1 MSLNVHSNYNV
12 NFNTMLSNILNLN
25 GVTVLD
31 KKQQKVIIGGGE
43 FCTITTIDSNG
54 GRHFDVI
61 SSNSVNPSDDGNSF
75 CVSQIDIGNA
85 SRCFYDCSHDGP
97 G

>member
-1 MSLNVHSNYNV
+1 MFTANIIL
-12 NFNTMLSNILNLN
+12 NFNTMLNNLLNLD

-31 KKQQKVIIGGGE
+31 KKQQKKINGGSE
-43 FCTITTIDSNG
+43 ICTITTIDSNG
-54 GRHFDVI
+54 GRHFDLI
-61 SSNSVNPSDDGNSF
+61 ASNSENPSEDGNSF
-75 CVSQIDIGNA
+75 CVSQIEAGNA